1 MKTKEQIEAIV
12 KAKNAY
18 KKLQELSQEESLK

>member
-12 KAKNAY
+12 KARMLI
-18 KKLQELSQEESLK
+18 KKLQELSQEENLK